1 MPPHRTLCWEERPA
15 ITCCL
20 YLGTETDNV
29 KTQQVNIR
37 IVVLIYLHCLTLGQ
51 HFYVVIPLS
60 EPVVYETLRTIST
73 EVWHSTPN
81 VYPARNF
88 SRVIL
93 TVTSLL
99 LGSR

>member
-1 MPPHRTLCWEERPA
+1 MNL
-15 ITCCL
+15 
-20 YLGTETDNV
+20 
-29 KTQQVNIR
+29 R
-37 IVVLIYLHCLTLGQ
+37 ILHGLTLGQ
-51 HFYVVIPLS
+51 HFYVVTPLS
-60 EPVVYETLRTIST
+60 EPVVYEGLRTMST

-93 TVTSLL
+93 TVTTL